1 MVASFRALRR
11 RGDREWVRTTGYP
24 YYIWVTRGATAPP
37 RYATR
42 TNSMMKLAWAVALGI
57 LLVECDGEAAVRT
70 AARLSQRKVGSCP
83 TALYIIVVDVGSFL
97 SFFLT

>member
-1 MVASFRALRR
+1 MGMYYR
-11 RGDREWVRTTGYP
+11 YP

-37 RYATR
+37 RCATR
-42 TNSMMKLAWAVALGI
+42 TTNSMMKLAWAVALGI
-57 LLVECDGEAAVRT
+57 LLIECDGEAAVRT

-83 TALYIIVVDVGSFL
+83 TALYISVVVDVGSFL